1 MKKIVIILC
10 VVMLVNGCSNG
21 AIRNVERDET
31 ISLVKK
37 EDELTYKK
45 PNTYP
50 SESLY
55 VTPYYLPNENSRRR
69 TAEVTHVMIHY
80 TSNAARNPENPY
92 VLEDIYSLFEEYGVS
107 AHYIIDREGDIFQL
121 VDESRVAFHAG
132 KGMDLNFLE
141 YRNNMN
147 DYSIGIELM
156 AIGTKEEMNVN
167 LQEGQYELISP
178 SHIGYTDEQ
187 YHSLA
192 KLLEDLYER
201 YPKVLRNRE
210 NVVGHDEYA
219 PVRKSDPGSLF
230 DWGKIGF

>member
-1 MKKIVIILC
+1 MKKIATILC
-10 VVMLVNGCSNG
+10 VVMFVNGCSNV
-21 AIRNVERDET
+21 ATTNVERDEEV
-31 ISLVKK
+31 SLVKK

-45 PNTYP
+45 PNTNP
-50 SESLY
+50 SESLHI
-55 VTPYYLPNENSRRR
+55 TPYYLPDENSRRR

-80 TSNAARNPENPY
+80 TSNAARNPQNPY
-92 VLEDIYSLFEEYGVS
+92 MLENIYSLFEEYGVS
-107 AHYIIDREGDIFQL
+107 AHYIINREGNIFQL
-121 VDESRVAFHAG
+121 VDENRVAFHAG

-147 DYSIGIELM
+147 EYSIGIELM
-156 AIGTKEEMNVN
+156 AIGTKEEMSLN
-167 LQEGQYELISP
+167 LKEGQYELIP
-178 SHIGYTDEQ
+178 TSHIGYTDEQ
-187 YHSLA
+187 YDSLA

-230 DWGKIGF
+230 EWERIGF